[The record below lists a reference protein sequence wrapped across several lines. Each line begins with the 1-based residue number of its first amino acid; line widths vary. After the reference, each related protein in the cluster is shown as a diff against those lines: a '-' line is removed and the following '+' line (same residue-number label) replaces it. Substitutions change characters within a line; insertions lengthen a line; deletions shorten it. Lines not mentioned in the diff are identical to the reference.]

1 MYSSGRCLFME
12 LTKNARAILALV
24 MLNGIKPV
32 IRSPLWLIVM
42 LAYPLILIFFIQ
54 IFAEYAVSEALVGGL
69 ISLVV
74 MSGVAIQADI
84 VWYKVELKFQDMA
97 VASPVSP
104 TVYMIGMA
112 ISELVYSSPAIVL
125 FLVLM
130 VLRGVLD
137 LSSIPMLTLSML
149 LCWLSALSLG
159 FYLSTRISDIRHI
172 WALEGLISI
181 ALSMLPPVYY
191 PISLLPE
198 WAQAVSMLVPTT
210 HAALLAKEAVGIVSL
225 TEYQRLMSLTILL
238 LWTFIL
244 LVLARR
250 KSVWREP

>member
-1 MYSSGRCLFME
+1 MKSV
-12 LTKNARAILALV
+12 RAIMALV
-24 MLNGIKPV
+24 ILNGIKPV
-32 IRSPLWLIVM
+32 MRSPLWLIVM
-42 LAYPLILIFFIQ
+42 LTYPLILIFFIY
-54 IFAEYAVSEALVGGL
+54 IFAEYAISEALVGGL
-69 ISLVV
+69 VSLVV
-74 MSGVAIQADI
+74 MSGVSIQADI
-84 VWYKVELKFQDMA
+84 VWYRVELKFQDMA

-112 ISELVYSSPAIVL
+112 ISELAYSSPAMAL
-125 FLVLM
+125 FLILM
-130 VLRGVLD
+130 TLRGMMN
-137 LSSIPMLTLSML
+137 IPSVPILMLSMM

-181 ALSMLPPVYY
+181 VLSMLPPIYY

-198 WAQAVSMLVPTT
+198 WAQTMSMLIPTT

-225 TEYQRLMSLTILL
+225 TEYQGLMSLAILL
-238 LWTFIL
+238 LWTIAL
-244 LVLARR
+244 LLLARR

>member
-1 MYSSGRCLFME
+1 ME
-12 LTKNARAILALV
+12 LMKNVRAIFALV

-42 LAYPLILIFFIQ
+42 LAYPLILVFFIQ

-74 MSGVAIQADI
+74 MSGVALQADV
-84 VWYKVELKFQDMA
+84 VWYRVELKFQDMA
-97 VASPVSP
+97 VASPISP
-104 TVYMIGMA
+104 TVYMMGIA
-112 ISELVYSSPAIVL
+112 ISELVYSSPAIAL
-125 FLVLM
+125 FLALM
-130 VLRGVLD
+130 ALRNILNI
-137 LSSIPMLTLSML
+137 SSIPMLAFSML

-159 FYLSTRISDIRHI
+159 FYLSTRISDIRHV

-181 ALSMLPPVYY
+181 MLSMLPPIYY

-210 HAALLAKEAVGIVSL
+210 HAALLAKEAIGIISL
-225 TEYQRLMSLTILL
+225 TEHQRLMSLTILL
-238 LWTFIL
+238 LWTVIL
-244 LVLARR
+244 LMLARR
-250 KSVWREP
+250 KSVWRET